1 MAEVKIGVLGVGR
14 MGLIHCQQIT
24 DIPGLELVAVS
35 SKATELIKI
44 AGDRFPVKTYLSH
57 EELLK
62 DENVEWVVITTTT
75 EKHHEWAL
83 KALSAGKELII
94 EKPIALSLREA
105 EQIFASAAKKGLRV
119 TVHNNRR
126 WDQDF
131 KLVRKVL
138 QESTLGEVYRIESRY
153 THCSDTWGT
162 WGSEGARNPWRLKKS
177 YGGGLLNDWGP
188 HLFDQ
193 LLLLTDSRVTTLF
206 GKTYAKIWSKEV
218 EDHFW
223 AEVLFENRLSARVEA
238 SNNFRIAQSRWCLVG
253 TEGTL
258 AVEGGDPSDWNTAV
272 IRRRNEESPEEI
284 RIDISQPE
292 LSAGFYGAFVQALQ
306 ASAAL
311 PVSPEHVLR
320 VMRLIEA
327 VRESDRTGQSISL
340 VEC

>member
-24 DIPGLELVAVS
+24 DTPGLELVAAS
-35 SKATELIKI
+35 SKASELIKI
-44 AGDRFPVKTYLSH
+44 AGDRFAVKAYSSH

-62 DENVEWVVITTTT
+62 NENVEWVVITTTT
-75 EKHHEWAL
+75 ERHREWAL

-105 EQIFASAAKKGLRV
+105 EQIFESAEKKGLRV

-126 WDQDF
+126 WDRDF

-138 QESTLGEVYRIESRY
+138 KESTLGEVYRIESRY

-162 WGSEGARNPWRLKKS
+162 WGAEGAGNPWRLKKS

-223 AEVLFENRLSARVEA
+223 AEVLFENDLSARVEA
-238 SNNFRIAQSRWCLVG
+238 SNNFRIAQPRWCIVG

-258 AVEGGDPSDWNTAV
+258 AVEGGDPSDWNIAI
-272 IRRRNEESPEEI
+272 IRRRNDEFPEEI

-292 LSAGFYGAFVQALQ
+292 LSTGFYQAFVQALQ

-320 VMRLIEA
+320 AMRLIEA
-327 VRESDRTGQSISL
+327 VRESDRTGQSISP
-340 VEC
+340 VE

>member
-62 DENVEWVVITTTT
+62 DENVEWVVIATTT

-105 EQIFASAAKKGLRV
+105 EQIFESAAKKGLRV

-193 LLLLTDSRVTTLF
+193 LILLTDSRVTTLF

-258 AVEGGDPSDWNTAV
+258 AVEGGDPSDWKTAV
-272 IRRRNEESPEEI
+272 IRRRNDEFPEEI

-292 LSAGFYGAFVQALQ
+292 LSAGFYQAFVQALQ

-327 VRESDRTGQSISL
+327 VRESDRTGQSISR

>member
-57 EELLK
+57 EKLLK

-75 EKHHEWAL
+75 EKHHQWAL

-105 EQIFASAAKKGLRV
+105 EQIFESAAKKGLRV

-193 LLLLTDSRVTTLF
+193 LILLTDSRVTTLF

-258 AVEGGDPSDWNTAV
+258 AVEGGDPSDWKTAV
-272 IRRRNEESPEEI
+272 IRRRNDEFPEEI

-292 LSAGFYGAFVQALQ
+292 LSAGFYQAFVQALQ

>member
-1 MAEVKIGVLGVGR
+1 
-14 MGLIHCQQIT
+14 MGLIHCHQIT
-24 DIPGLELVAVS
+24 AIPGLELVAVS
-35 SKATELIKI
+35 SRASELIK
-44 AGDRFPVKTYLSH
+44 AARDRFPISVYSSH
-57 EELLK
+57 EELLE
-62 DENVEWVVITTTT
+62 DESVEWVVITTTT

-94 EKPIALSLREA
+94 EKPIALSLKDA
-105 EQIFASAAKKGLRV
+105 EQIYDSAAKKGLRV

-131 KLVRKVL
+131 RLVRKVL
-138 QESTLGEVYRIESRY
+138 KESTLGEVYRIESRY
-153 THCSDTWGT
+153 THFSDTWGA
-162 WGSEGARNPWRLKKS
+162 WGSEGVRNPWRLKKR

-193 LLLLTDSRVTTLF
+193 LLLLTDSRATTVF
-206 GKTYAKIWSKEV
+206 AKTYAKIWSKEV

-223 AEVLFENRLSARVEA
+223 AEVLFENSLSARVEA

-272 IRRRNEESPEEI
+272 IRRRSDEFPEEI
-284 RIDISQPE
+284 RFDISQPE
-292 LSAGFYGAFVQALQ
+292 LSPGFYQAFVQALQ
-306 ASAAL
+306 TSAPL
-311 PVSPEHVLR
+311 PVGPEHVLR

-327 VRESDRTGQSISL
+327 VRESDKTGQSVSL
-340 VEC
+340 VQ

>member
-24 DIPGLELVAVS
+24 DILGLELVAVS

-62 DENVEWVVITTTT
+62 DENVEWVVIATTT

-105 EQIFASAAKKGLRV
+105 EQIFESAAKKGLRV

-193 LLLLTDSRVTTLF
+193 LILLTDSRVTTLF

-258 AVEGGDPSDWNTAV
+258 AVEGGDPSDWKTAV
-272 IRRRNEESPEEI
+272 IRRRNDEFPEEI

-292 LSAGFYGAFVQALQ
+292 LSAGFYQAFVQALQ

>member
-14 MGLIHCQQIT
+14 MGLIHCRQIT
-24 DIPGLELVAVS
+24 DLPGLELVAVS
-35 SKATELIKI
+35 SKAPELIKL
-44 AGDRFPVKTYLSH
+44 AGDRFPVRAYSSH

-62 DENVEWVVITTTT
+62 DENVEWVVIATTT
-75 EKHHEWAL
+75 EKHHEWAV

-105 EQIFASAAKKGLRV
+105 EQIFESASKKGLRV

-138 QESTLGEVYRIESRY
+138 KESTLGEVYRIESRY

-206 GKTYAKIWSKEV
+206 GKTYSKIWSKEV

-223 AEVLFENRLSARVEA
+223 AEILFENRLSARVEA
-238 SNNFRIAQSRWCLVG
+238 SNNFRIAQSRWCIVG

-272 IRRRNEESPEEI
+272 IRRRNDEFPEEI

-292 LSAGFYGAFVQALQ
+292 LSAGFYQAFVQALQ

-327 VRESDRTGQSISL
+327 VRESDRRGRSISP